1 MPQNQLEGAYAAV
14 VAVSWADAAASALA
28 QEGIA
33 AWKIGVVREGAR
45 PDDAHGAFEQGA
57 KGVDGGA
64 VRLIGTYQDGGA
76 N

>member
-1 MPQNQLEGAYAAV
+1 MPSRV
-14 VAVSWADAAASALA
+14 RADAAASALA
-28 QEGIA
+28 EDGIA
-33 AWKIGVVREGAR
+33 AWQIGVVRDGAH

-64 VRLIGTYQDGGA
+64 VRLVGTYNSGGA